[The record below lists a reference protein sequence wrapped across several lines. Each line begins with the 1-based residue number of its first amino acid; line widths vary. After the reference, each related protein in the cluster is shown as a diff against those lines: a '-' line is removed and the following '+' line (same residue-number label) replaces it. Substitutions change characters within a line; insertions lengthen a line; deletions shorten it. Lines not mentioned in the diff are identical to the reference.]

1 MNRWSLTGTRRGPWF
16 ELTLTAITLLV
27 VVGWFAM
34 QRPILLE
41 PMEET
46 AQTAPAP
53 ESSAR
58 SDVLVVLP
66 TVAEALTLEQLS
78 TDAAWLNAVEQ
89 EVGPARIVETS
100 GLSRSVM
107 DTAAWVVIPR
117 RAASQLDPT
126 QTQFV
131 RNWVEDGGTVIVEQ
145 PEGPWRSLTGQSSS
159 GRLRE
164 TRRITAFDGALAR
177 GEMRADILELPLRTT
192 LAPYAPANLSR
203 GRDYQVLLEV
213 DGQPGVI
220 GLNIGRGHVLLVLFD
235 FGRASVHTQ
244 QGLPNADFSLRRDA
258 AYSLPPGVV
267 LADQLVVDPALRTSR
282 IPFIDLLER
291 NLLYLADV
299 HRPIGR
305 LWHYPGTH
313 RGALLV
319 AHSEARF
326 GEAGE
331 YMTRWEHENEHRSTV
346 FATATSLSPEAL
358 ARIGRT
364 GGDVQL
370 QWVPTAH
377 PAAPAATWGLR
388 GFRPVRRPMTLMEQQ
403 ASLDHALIPYGPV
416 RASRT
421 MDGMW
426 TDSYFA
432 GFEWLEA
439 AGIGLD
445 ASYGPSPAPYTAGE
459 AEQGYL
465 FGTGLPFRPIDR
477 NGNRFE
483 LRELPVTIDT
493 GAAGY
498 STQRVRELIVDSAEG
513 YHTTV
518 VGDWRPDV
526 MSWRPSFDAI
536 DGWQQAFEIAES
548 QELWV
553 TTIADY
559 ADYLDRR
566 DQCTIVSE
574 FHHEQRRLTITVEA
588 VGPTRGEDDAIDL
601 TPSVAFPSRYQGRP
615 VETLTV
621 DGVLTET
628 SALSL
633 TGDRVLHILPLQ
645 PGEHRIQV
653 RYGSP
658 LDVPGILTP

>member
-1 MNRWSLTGTRRGPWF
+1 MSRWSLTGSRRGPWL
-16 ELTLTAITLLV
+16 EVILTAVGLLV
-27 VVGWFAM
+27 AAGWFAM
-34 QRPILLE
+34 RNPIVLDPL
-41 PMEET
+41 EET
-46 AQTAPAP
+46 RASAPTNPSA
-53 ESSAR
+53 AR

-66 TVAEALTLEQLS
+66 TVAEALTLDQLA

-89 EVGPARIVETS
+89 EVGRVRIVETS
-100 GLSRSVM
+100 ALSRSVM

-145 PEGPWRSLTGQSSS
+145 PEGPWRSLTGQASA

-164 TRRITAFDGALAR
+164 TRRITAFDGALTR

-192 LAPYAPANLSR
+192 LAPYAPPNLSR

-213 DGQPGVI
+213 DGQPGVV

-235 FGRASVHTQ
+235 FGRAAVMTQ
-244 QGLPNADFSLRRDA
+244 QGMPTADFSVRRNPA
-258 AYSLPPGVV
+258 AGLPGDIV
-267 LADQLVVDPALRTSR
+267 LSDQLVIDDALRTSR

-291 NLLYLADV
+291 NLFYLADV
-299 HRPIGR
+299 HRPVAR
-305 LWHYPGTH
+305 LWHYPGTS

-326 GEAGE
+326 GEAAA
-331 YMTRWEHENEHRSTV
+331 YMTRWEHENELRSTV
-346 FATATSLSPEAL
+346 FAAATSLSPEAL
-358 ARIGRT
+358 ARLGRT
-364 GGDVQL
+364 GIDVQL
-370 QWVPTAH
+370 QWVPTTH
-377 PAAPAATWGLR
+377 PAVPVQSWGLR
-388 GFRPVRRPMTLMEQQ
+388 GFRPVRRPMTLAEQQ
-403 ASLDHALIPYGPV
+403 VALDHALIPYGPIT
-416 RASRT
+416 ATRT
-421 MDGMW
+421 MDGLW
-426 TDSYFA
+426 TANYFA
-432 GFEWLEA
+432 GFEALEA
-439 AGIGLD
+439 AGVRLD
-445 ASYGPSPAPYTAGE
+445 LSYGPSPAPYTDGE

-465 FGTGLPFRPIDR
+465 FGTGLPFRPLDR
-477 NGNRFE
+477 SGNRFTV
-483 LRELPVTIDT
+483 RELPVTIDA

-498 STQRVRELIVDSAEG
+498 STQRVRELIVDAAEG
-513 YHTTV
+513 YHTTI

-536 DGWQQAFEIAES
+536 DGWQQAFDLAES

-553 TTIADY
+553 TTVADY
-559 ADYLDRR
+559 ADFLDRR
-566 DQCTIVSE
+566 DASVVSSE
-574 FHHEQRRLTITVEA
+574 FHAEQRRLTITVEA
-588 VGPTRGEDDAIDL
+588 VGPTRGTDDAIDL
-601 TPSVAFPSRYQGRP
+601 TPSVAFPARYQGRP
-615 VETLTV
+615 VENLTV

-633 TGDRVLHILPLQ
+633 TGDRVLHLLPLE

-658 LDVPGILTP
+658 LDVPAIP